1 MNTGPRYSKAE
12 FTALFS
18 ELGKLRTKCHPD
30 AKTFCL
36 YNPRKIPH
44 PLIPKVK
51 SQIETML
58 PQGVISPKRALTEW
72 CNQSYG
78 SSLSI
83 KNCVANFPPS
93 SANLLWREIRVEPCV
108 ASKGKTSRSSPLCS
122 QQAVDPVSENDEEV
136 EQILSQSLR
145 PQLNPRTSL
154 VSFIWSVFASNLPT
168 ISPR

>member
-1 MNTGPRYSKAE
+1 MNTGPRYFKAE

-58 PQGVISPKRALTEW
+58 PQGVISPKRAPTEW

-83 KNCVANFPPS
+83 KNCVANFPRIRRRRICCGEKFVLS
-93 SANLLWREIRVEPCV
+93 RVWRRKERLIDRRPYAVNKQLILFQRMTKRWSKFYPKVCV
-108 ASKGKTSRSSPLCS
+108 HS
-122 QQAVDPVSENDEEV
+122 
-136 EQILSQSLR
+136 
-145 PQLNPRTSL
+145 
-154 VSFIWSVFASNLPT
+154 
-168 ISPR
+168 

>member
-1 MNTGPRYSKAE
+1 MNTGPRYFKAE

-93 SANLLWREIRVEPCV
+93 SANLLWREIRIDPRPYAVNKQLILFQRMTKRWSKFYPKVCV
-108 ASKGKTSRSSPLCS
+108 HS
-122 QQAVDPVSENDEEV
+122 
-136 EQILSQSLR
+136 
-145 PQLNPRTSL
+145 
-154 VSFIWSVFASNLPT
+154 
-168 ISPR
+168 